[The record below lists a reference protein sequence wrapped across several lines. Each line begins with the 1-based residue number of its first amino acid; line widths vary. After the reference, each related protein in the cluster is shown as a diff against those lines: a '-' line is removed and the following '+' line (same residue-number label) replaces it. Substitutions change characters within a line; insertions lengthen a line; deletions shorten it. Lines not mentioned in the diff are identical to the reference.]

1 MTDQQMPFE
10 EEKWR
15 HELEIEERK
24 WKFEKNREDAQ
35 RAHDKSNDFHTYTN
49 KSAMDAA
56 NLALRTLV
64 LINGGAAVAILAFL
78 GAIASKDKIDFE
90 QVSHVAN
97 TLRFYAVGVAFAVAA
112 MALAYLTQYFM
123 VSVEH
128 AKDRVWE
135 HPFVK
140 DTDKSRQMARLNRIF
155 HVLSFLFAL
164 ASLSLF
170 IVGMW
175 TTSSKVSHL
184 IESRSVSRPAP

>member
-10 EEKWR
+10 ERKWR

-35 RAHDKSNDFHTYTN
+35 RAHDNSNDFHTYTN
-49 KSAMDAA
+49 KAALDAA

-78 GAIASKDKIDFE
+78 GAIASKDKIDLE

-97 TLRFYAVGVAFAVAA
+97 TLRFYAVGVAFGVAA
-112 MALAYLTQYFM
+112 MALAYLTNYFM
-123 VSVEH
+123 ASVEN
-128 AKDRVWE
+128 AKDRMWE
-135 HPFVK
+135 HPFVR
-140 DTDKSRQMARLNRIF
+140 DNEKSRQMMRVNRVF
-155 HVLSFLFAL
+155 HVLSFLL
-164 ASLSLF
+164 AFTSLSLF

-175 TTSSKVSHL
+175 TTSNKVTHL
-184 IESRSVSRPAP
+184 IQSRSVSRPAP